1 MITYKRLVLYLFLVV
16 SVLQLSGN
24 NFIRKSEFPVD
35 YKADTALLKN
45 NMQAIIDFG
54 YRYYQNPDALNK
66 TADFI
71 KAKFLEL
78 SDSVT
83 EQKYLV
89 NGVAYKN
96 IICSFNTDKKNRLII
111 GAHYDVCGEQDGAD
125 DNAAAVVGML
135 RLAQL
140 LKNEQL
146 DYRIDFVAF
155 TLEEPPFYRTDSMGS
170 HIHATYL
177 KENNIPVLGMINLE
191 SIGYFSD
198 KKHSQT
204 YSRKIHNLT
213 YGTVGNFI
221 LVVRRDDGSF
231 VRQVTKRMKESGLIS
246 TKSIKGLKRLKGV
259 DQSDHRN
266 YWKYGYPAVMI
277 TNTAYYRNKNYHRKS
292 DTVDTIDFSRLSAVI
307 HQLHYTISK
316 LEF

>member
-1 MITYKRLVLYLFLVV
+1 MITYKRLILYLFLVV

-78 SDSVT
+78 SDSVI

-125 DNAAAVVGML
+125 DNAAAVVGL
-135 RLAQL
+135 IRLAQL
-140 LKNEQL
+140 LKNQSP

-155 TLEEPPFYRTDSMGS
+155 TLEEPPFFRTDNMGS

-177 KENNIPVLGMINLE
+177 WENKIPVIGMINLE

-198 KKHSQT
+198 QKNSQT

-213 YGTVGNFI
+213 YGTVGDFI
-221 LVVRRDDGSF
+221 LVVWKEDGNF
-231 VRQVTKRMKESGLIS
+231 GKQVVKRMKEPELIA
-246 TKSIKGLKRLKGV
+246 TKSIKGLKKLKGV
-259 DQSDHRN
+259 DLSDHRN

-277 TNTAYYRNKNYHRKS
+277 TNTAFYRNKNYHRKS
-292 DTVDTIDFSRLSAVI
+292 DTIDTIDFSRLSAVI
-307 HQLHYTISK
+307 HQLDYTVRT